1 MAMNGIM
8 TARDEGIPILTVVL
22 NNSALGWVKHGQGNR
37 TIASTFAEMSFAEI
51 AKAMGVNGIR
61 VERPEEIAGALRDA
75 LGSGQPTVV
84 DVVTSF
90 EPSFRD
96 VTSPLTKG

>member
-1 MAMNGIM
+1 M
-8 TARDEGIPILTVVL
+8 TARDEDIPIVVVVM

-37 TIASTFAEMSFAEI
+37 TIASTFSEMNFAEM
-51 AKAMGVNGIR
+51 AKVMGCNGIR
-61 VERPEEIAGALRDA
+61 VEQPGDLPTALAEA
-75 LGSGQPTVV
+75 LASNQPTVV

-96 VTSPLTKG
+96 VTSPLTRG

>member
-1 MAMNGIM
+1 
-8 TARDEGIPILTVVL
+8 L

-37 TIASTFAEMSFAEI
+37 TIASSFSEMNFAEI
-51 AKAMGVNGIR
+51 ARAMGVGGIR
-61 VERPEEIAGALRDA
+61 VEEPDKIRGAIAEALA
-75 LGSGQPTVV
+75 SGRPTVV

-96 VTSPLTKG
+96 VTSPLTQG